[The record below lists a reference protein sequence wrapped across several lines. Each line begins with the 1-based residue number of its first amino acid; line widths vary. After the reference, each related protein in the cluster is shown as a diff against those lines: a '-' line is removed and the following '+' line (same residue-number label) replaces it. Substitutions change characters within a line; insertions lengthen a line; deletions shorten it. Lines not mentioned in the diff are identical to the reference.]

1 MILVLCVFY
10 SDNLGEWYEK
20 ICKLVGKDKV
30 LLMNIGVEVVEI
42 VLKVVRCW
50 VYDVKG
56 IELNKVEIIVFNG
69 NFYGWIM
76 VLVLLFLEVE
86 Y

>member
-1 MILVLCVFY
+1 
-10 SDNLGEWYEK
+10 
-20 ICKLVGKDKV
+20 
-30 LLMNIGVEVVEI
+30 MNMGVEVVEI
-42 VLKVVRCW
+42 VLKVVCCW

-69 NFYGWIM
+69 NFYGCMM